1 MKWRFL
7 ALLFLAPLAVSPAR
21 AQAPKAEAART
32 APTNSIHLEA
42 EDAVL
47 TGVTAQTAQP
57 GFSGT
62 GYVGDFAGAGSKI
75 VWTIPNARAGLYQA
89 QIRVLTPSGA
99 KGYDLVVNGHKS
111 SGMLSDSKGA
121 FITQSAGKV
130 ELTEGAN
137 TVEIDRGWGYY
148 DVDALDL
155 TPAPPPAP
163 LAPVSATLSDP
174 KATPEAR
181 ALMQTLVRLYGTKT
195 LSGQYEPKDNAYV
208 QAITG
213 KTPAIYGGDLIDYSP
228 SRVAHGTKPEG
239 TTEAIIKEAKAG
251 QIVTLTWHWNAPSG
265 LVNAVVTDKNG
276 KPVDD
281 LWYKGFYTEATTFDV
296 QKALDDP
303 ESIEYALLIR
313 DMDVIAVQLQKLQAA
328 HVPVLW
334 RPLHEAQGGWF
345 WWGAKG
351 QEPFKKLWRLMHDR
365 LVNVHGLHN
374 LIWVDCSGLDP
385 KWYPGDDVVDV
396 IGIDAYPSDP
406 ADTLD
411 SAWDTLEK
419 QYGGR
424 KLIAL
429 TEFGGVPDVAHMQ
442 QHGVRWSYFVSWTGD
457 VGPHKMTVPELKR
470 LYNEPV
476 VGTR

>member
-1 MKWRFL
+1 MNK
-7 ALLFLAPLAVSPAR
+7 ALPLILLLLPLSSCAQPAR
-21 AQAPKAEAART
+21 PRDTHKAAAST
-32 APTNSIHLEA
+32 APIIHLEA
-42 EDAVL
+42 EDAAL
-47 TGVTAQTAQP
+47 TGVTVQTAQP
-57 GFSGT
+57 GFSGK
-62 GYVGDFAGAGSKI
+62 GYVGDFAATGSKI

-89 QIRVLTPSGA
+89 QLHVLTPSGT
-99 KGYDLVVNGHKS
+99 KGYDLVVNGHKF
-111 SGMLSDSKGA
+111 SGMLPDSKAA
-121 FITQSAGKV
+121 FVTQPAGKV
-130 ELTEGAN
+130 ELTEGVN

-163 LAPVSATLSDP
+163 LAPISAALSDP

-181 ALMQTLVRLYGTKT
+181 ALMQTLVKLYGTKT
-195 LSGQYEPKDNAYV
+195 LSGQYEPKDTAYV
-208 QAITG
+208 QSMTG
-213 KTPAIYGGDLIDYSP
+213 KMPAIYGGDLIDYSP
-228 SRVAHGTKPEG
+228 TRVAHGTKPEG
-239 TTEAIIKEAKAG
+239 TTEAIIQQAKAG
-251 QIVTLTWHWNAPSG
+251 QIVTLSWHWNAPSG
-265 LVNAVVTDKNG
+265 LIDAIQTGKDG
-276 KPVDD
+276 KPVDRR
-281 LWYKGFYTEATTFDV
+281 WYKGFNADATTFDV

-303 ESIEYALLIR
+303 ASPEYKQLLS
-313 DMDVIAVQLQKLQAA
+313 DMDVIAVQLQKFQAA

-406 ADTLD
+406 ADPLD
-411 SAWDTLEK
+411 NTWDTLET

-457 VGPHKMTVPELKR
+457 VGPHKMAMPELKR
-470 LYNEPV
+470 LYNEPE